1 MMKQTDFRSK
11 ILLLILFV
19 VHINTF
25 AQQTTVRITFKQNC
39 LQLISNQ
46 LIDTP
51 VVLNKFIYQNECGT
65 KYQINQIQYFISD
78 IELHVNGEWIGNPEV
93 CFGNP
98 RLFVNNCCYIDC
110 ENEPI
115 GLQFTIK
122 KNKISIDSIR
132 FVFGIP
138 KDKNIPYS
146 FSNPEL
152 ARMYWPEALG
162 GGYHYMKTNI
172 KFIDKQDS
180 VSLFN
185 CHLGRGVG
193 NDTFID
199 NDFAMTFPC
208 KLTFNSKK
216 ATPYFY
222 PRIDIIMHVEK
233 WFSQPNKIDFNLYT
247 KGIMGKQDIMSQLC
261 ENGKNVFEV
270 DPYLWYEVSQF

>member
-1 MMKQTDFRSK
+1 MNFRSK
-11 ILLLILFV
+11 ILLLILFA
-19 VHINTF
+19 VHINMY
-25 AQQTTVRITFKQNC
+25 AQQTTVRITFQQKC
-39 LQLISNQ
+39 PHLISNQ
-46 LIDTP
+46 LIDNP

-65 KYQINQIQYFISD
+65 KYQVNQIQYFISD
-78 IELHVNGEWIGNPEV
+78 IELRVNGEWIKNPEV
-93 CFGNP
+93 CFGDP

-122 KNKISIDSIR
+122 KSKISIDSIR

-138 KDKNIPYS
+138 KSQNKSYMFKNPPQS
-146 FSNPEL
+146 LMF
-152 ARMYWPEALG
+152 WPDVLG
-162 GGYHYMKTNI
+162 GGYHYMKLNT

-185 CHLGRGVG
+185 CHLGRGVV
-193 NDTFID
+193 NDTLFID

-216 ATPYFY
+216 ENPYFH
-222 PRIDIIMHVEK
+222 PQIDIIMHVEK

-261 ENGKNVFEV
+261 ENGKHVFEV
-270 DPYLWYEVSQF
+270 DPHLWNELFQF